1 MQEFLETVVR
11 NSELKV
17 QLMALNDKSGAG
29 IAYVIATAAEYGFAL
44 SEVGFK
50 PEVQGLECG

>member
-1 MQEFLETVVR
+1 MR

-29 IAYVIATAAEYGFAL
+29 IVYVIAIAAEYGYAL
-44 SEVGFK
+44 SEAGFK

>member
-1 MQEFLETVVR
+1 MKGFLEAVVR

-29 IAYVIATAAEYGFAL
+29 IVYVIAIAAEYGYAL
-44 SEVGFK
+44 SEAGFK

>member
-11 NSELKV
+11 NSELKA
-17 QLMALNDKSGAG
+17 QLKALNDKSGAG
-29 IAYVIATAAEYGFAL
+29 IVYVIAIAAEYGFML
-44 SEVGFK
+44 SEAGFK

>member
-44 SEVGFK
+44 SEAGFK